1 MNTPGNSDERFHENL
16 QVLGGRIP
24 VPESPSDEVRSRCM
38 GEFRVPARSSGR
50 SGLRKFRRP
59 AVLSALG
66 LAACLVLFVGFLFP
80 TSGGPTV
87 EAAVILA
94 KLNEQ
99 IADPQLIEL
108 KIDSITI
115 EEASIDGQ
123 IQVAKEGIAG
133 DVRVVVNE
141 ADEQPIK
148 VDASFG
154 ISQDGGWVLVRELGT
169 SDPEVQP
176 VIDLLL
182 PPGTETLLLL
192 PADVDLPGLELDIAE
207 GVSELSTAHKMIE
220 TFTEIVRSQP
230 DTDATVTEQRDG
242 TILLTLPIP
251 DAEALQNLARMAA
264 MAADEELKREG
275 KESDIDLDEID
286 VDVDDDDLNDL
297 FGSTLHVVY
306 DPGTKLVR
314 RFAITDFGKNK
325 GSLSVELSDGKIDTA
340 LLDASRVTGPNT
352 RTIDLSAFQKLIDK
366 VGG

>member
-1 MNTPGNSDERFHENL
+1 MNTSGNPDERFHENL

-24 VPESPSDEVRSRCM
+24 VPESPSDEVRSRCVA
-38 GEFRVPARSSGR
+38 EFRAPARSSGR
-50 SGLRKFRRP
+50 SGLRMFRRP

-80 TSGGPTV
+80 TGGGPTV

-99 IADPQLIEL
+99 IANPELIEL

-115 EEASIDGQ
+115 NEVPIDGQ

-133 DVRVVVNE
+133 DVRVVVKE

-154 ISQDGGWVLVRELGT
+154 ISQDGGWVFVRELST

-192 PADVDLPGLELDIAE
+192 PADVDLPGLELDIAAKA
-207 GVSELSTAHKMIE
+207 VSELGTAHKRIE
-220 TFTEIVRSQP
+220 TLTEIVRNQP

-242 TILLTLPIP
+242 TMLLTVPIP
-251 DAEALQNLARMAA
+251 DAQALQDLARMAV

-286 VDVDDDDLNDL
+286 VVVDVDDLNDL

-325 GSLSVELSDGKIDTA
+325 GSLSVELSDGKIDTF
-340 LLDASRVTGPNT
+340 LDASRVTGPNT
-352 RTIDLSAFQKLIDK
+352 RTIDLSAFKKLVDK

>member
-1 MNTPGNSDERFHENL
+1 MNTSGNPDERFHENL

-24 VPESPSDEVRSRCM
+24 VPESPSDEVRSRCLA
-38 GEFRVPARSSGR
+38 EFRASARSSGG
-50 SGLRKFRRP
+50 SGLRMFRRP

-80 TSGGPTV
+80 TGGGPTV

-99 IADPQLIEL
+99 IANPQLIEL

-115 EEASIDGQ
+115 NEASIDGQ

-141 ADEQPIK
+141 AGEQPIK

-154 ISQDGGWVLVRELGT
+154 ISQDGGWVLVRELST

-192 PADVDLPGLELDIAE
+192 PDDVDLPGLELNIAE
-207 GVSELSTAHKMIE
+207 GVAELSTAHKMIE
-220 TFTEIVRSQP
+220 TFTEIVRNQP

-242 TILLTLPIP
+242 TILLTLPIQ

-264 MAADEELKREG
+264 MAAGE
-275 KESDIDLDEID
+275 ESDIDLDEIN

-352 RTIDLSAFQKLIDK
+352 RTIDLSAFQKLVDK
-366 VGG
+366 LGE